1 MDSPQSV
8 VISEIVTSSISA
20 LIAIVGNMRFFSGEY
35 FTKNQVSDR
44 LPD

>member
-8 VISEIVTSSISA
+8 VISEIFTYSISA
-20 LIAIVGNMRFFSGEY
+20 SIPILGNMRFFSGED
-35 FTKNQVSDR
+35 FTKNQASDR